1 MRIGGKIKKLR
12 KQKGISQ
19 KSLAEQADISYSF
32 MSDIENGK
40 SNPSFD
46 KLQRICSVLN
56 VDFSYFLGSTVNTE
70 EDSKIYHDILSYIN
84 EVRLWSEDDQ
94 LELLH
99 YLKIKSISKQ

>member
-1 MRIGGKIKKLR
+1 MRIGGKIKTLR

-32 MSDIENGK
+32 MSDIEKGK

-56 VDFSYFLGSTVNTE
+56 VDYSYILGSTINSE
-70 EDSKIYHDILSYIN
+70 EEGKIYHDILSYIN
-84 EVRLWSEDDQ
+84 EVKSWSENDQ